1 MGTTGINLGSL
12 GSTNGIGGLG
22 AGINVQSFVSAE
34 LAAPLAQVQQLQ
46 SEQST
51 FSSQTSALQ
60 QIQNDL
66 NNLQSAEQALSNPLG
81 ALNAQT
87 ADSSNSN
94 VLNATADG
102 TATAG
107 VHTITVNSLATTSS
121 YYTNDVA
128 TGDTAIGT
136 GSFQL
141 QIGSNTPVP
150 ITVDSTNNTLNKL
163 AASINSQNL
172 GVSASVVNDAN
183 GARLA
188 LVSNS
193 TGAPGD
199 LTVSGNTTGLNFTKA
214 VTGSNASL
222 TVDGI
227 PISSTT
233 GTVTG
238 VIPGVTLQL
247 GSPSA
252 SPVSLTI
259 GADTTS
265 ATNAINNF
273 VSAYNQA
280 INDINVQFAVNSDGS
295 GGGPLEADGSIR
307 DAQAQ
312 LLSAISFATSGNNGA
327 VNLASIGVNLNND
340 GTLSV
345 DSGTL
350 QSALQTNFAGVQ
362 NFFQNTTTGFA
373 QNLDTALNNING
385 PGTGSLA
392 LDLQG
397 INQSQQDIASHI
409 NDLEASITAQQQ
421 TLTQTY
427 SQMNVTL
434 QELPLLVQQINSQLA
449 SA

>member
-22 AGINVQSFVSAE
+22 AGINVQSFVNAE

-46 SEQST
+46 SEQGT

-60 QIQNDL
+60 QIQTDL

-81 ALNAQT
+81 ELNAQT
-87 ADSSNSN
+87 ATSSNSN
-94 VLNATADG
+94 VLSASADG

-107 VHTITVNSLATTSS
+107 VHTITVNSLATTAS

-128 TGDTAIGT
+128 TGDTTIGT

-141 QIGSNTPVP
+141 QAGSSAAVPV
-150 ITVDSTNNTLNKL
+150 TVDSTSNTLNTL

-188 LVSNS
+188 LVSS
-193 TGAPGD
+193 TSGAPGD
-199 LTVSGNTTGLNFTKA
+199 LTISGNTTGLSFTKA

-227 PISSTT
+227 PVSSTT
-233 GTVTG
+233 GTVSG

-252 SPVSLTI
+252 SPVSLTV

-273 VSAYNQA
+273 VTAYNQA
-280 INDINVQFAVNSDGS
+280 INDINVQFAVNSSGS

-312 LLSAISFATSGNNGA
+312 LLSAISYSISGNNGA

-350 QSALQTNFAGVQ
+350 QAALQNNYAGVQ
-362 NFFQNTTTGFA
+362 NFFQNTATGFA
-373 QNLDTALNNING
+373 QNLDSTINNLNG

-397 INQSQQDIASHI
+397 INQSQEDLASHI
-409 NDLEASITAQQQ
+409 NELEASITAQQQ

-434 QELPLLVQQINSQLA
+434 QELPLLVQQINAQLA